1 MSETEDK
8 QMFEKMFKDKA
19 SALAEDE
26 IICIVDR
33 SGSMSG
39 IRADA
44 EGGLNEFIASQKEIG
59 NGANLTIVEFDSVVD
74 VVCDQVN
81 ITEAAEYK
89 LQPRGGTALLDAI
102 GTVISEK
109 EKYDCAG
116 KTIVVVVT
124 DGGENSSKEW
134 TQKAIFDL
142 INERKEQGWEF
153 VFLAANQDAIN
164 TATGYGFDANSAM
177 SFAASGK
184 GTEAVYL
191 ATSDY
196 TTNLRTL
203 SKDAALK
210 SKTAYV
216 EANADVLS
224 ETGAVD
230 ADVVSDVTAFIAK
243 EGGAFANAVEN
254 AFEKAEDKSKK

>member
-8 QMFEKMFKDKA
+8 QMFEKMFSDKA
-19 SALAEDE
+19 NALTKDE

-33 SGSMSG
+33 SGSMDT

-44 EGGLNEFIASQKEIG
+44 QGGLNEFIASQKEVG
-59 NGANLTIVEFDSVVD
+59 NGANLTIVEFDNTVD

-81 ITEAAEYK
+81 INEAIDYK
-89 LQPRGGTALLDAI
+89 LQPRGATALLDAI

-109 EKYDCAG
+109 EKYDCSG

-124 DGGENSSKEW
+124 DGGENASQEW
-134 TQKAIFDL
+134 TKTSIFDL

-153 VFLAANQDAIN
+153 VFLAANQDAIK
-164 TATGYGFDANSAM
+164 TATDYGFDANAAM
-177 SFAASGK
+177 SFAANSK
-184 GTEAVYL
+184 GTEAVYM
-191 ATSDY
+191 ATTDY
-196 TTNLRTL
+196 TTNLRTV
-203 SKDAALK
+203 SKEAALK
-210 SKTAYV
+210 SKSDFV

-230 ADVVSDVTAFIAK
+230 DSDNT
-243 EGGAFANAVEN
+243 
-254 AFEKAEDKSKK
+254 SS